1 MTERRV
7 HKAPSRGMGIG
18 KISGL
23 LAQNS
28 RYCIGAMRG
37 ERQLCFGVHK
47 LGLPSPDIR
56 RDTGLQGLRGCLSSR
71 WFEACA
77 QLEKDTR

>member
-1 MTERRV
+1 MLKQVDAGSKVE
-7 HKAPSRGMGIG
+7 GIG

-37 ERQLCFGVHK
+37 GRQLCFGVRK
-47 LGLPSPDIR
+47 LGLASPDIR

-71 WFEACA
+71 RFEACA